1 VRKVIPPPSALI
13 PLLFLASAAFAAERP
28 LREVLYAMPKGGDL
42 HNHLTGAVYAETFLE
57 FARRDGLC
65 VDTQELAIVDCPA
78 APVDEIVPAA
88 NTATDSN
95 LYWAMLDALS
105 MRQFRAT
112 NESGHD
118 HFFATFGKFGA
129 VSHRH
134 IPEMVTDVVSRFA
147 AENVDYVETMF
158 APDQG
163 ARAEVA
169 QLISGTTPREMYDSI
184 MKNPDNA
191 KVLDQ
196 VVATARKTLDDVDAT
211 MRTTLRC
218 ETPDAKPGCES
229 TWRCIYELYRGTP
242 REAFFASLLVGYQ
255 LASVDPRVVGLNPVM
270 PEDAYLPMTQ
280 FDEQMRMF
288 EFLHTVYPK
297 VHLTT
302 HAGELTLGLVPI
314 EGLRHHIRDS
324 VVIAGAERIGHG
336 VDIAYERDASDLMKT
351 MATRGVA
358 VEICLTSNDVIL
370 GVRGRQHPLRLYLDH
385 GVPVALAT
393 DDPGV
398 SRDDMTNQYVRA
410 VEDQGLRYEQ
420 LKQMARNSLEYAFV
434 EGESLWTSRRFV
446 AINAAC
452 ATEPKSERCTAFL
465 AKNTKA
471 RLQWRLEQRLRAFEA
486 SYGDSLPR

>member
-1 VRKVIPPPSALI
+1 MKFLRPFVIAI
-13 PLLFLASAAFAAERP
+13 AFASAAFAAGRP

-42 HNHLTGAVYAETFLE
+42 HNHLSGAVYAETFLE
-57 FARRDGLC
+57 FAKQDGLC
-65 VDTQELAIVDCPA
+65 VDTLKLAIVDCPA
-78 APVDEIVPAA
+78 TTVSTVVPAT
-88 NTATDSN
+88 NTVTDAN
-95 LYWAMLDALS
+95 LYSAMLDALS
-105 MRQFRAT
+105 MRQFRPT
-112 NESGHD
+112 KESGHD

-129 VSHRH
+129 VSRRH
-134 IPEMVTDVVSRFA
+134 IPEMMADVVSRFA

-163 ARAEVA
+163 ARAAVA
-169 QLISGTTPREMYDSI
+169 QLISGTTPQEMYDSI
-184 MKNPDNA
+184 VKNPDNA
-191 KVLDQ
+191 RVLDQ
-196 VVATARKTLDDVDAT
+196 AVSSARKTLDDVDAT

-218 ETPDAKPGCES
+218 GTPDAKPGCES
-229 TWRCIYELYRGTP
+229 TWRCIYETYRGTP

-288 EFLHTVYPK
+288 EFLRTVYPK

-302 HAGELTLGLVPI
+302 HAGELALGLVPT

-324 VVIAGAERIGHG
+324 VLIAGAERIGHG
-336 VDIAYERDASDLMKT
+336 VDIAYERDAGDLMKI
-351 MATRGVA
+351 MATRRVA

-370 GVRGRQHPLRLYLDH
+370 GVRGRQHPLRLYLEH

-398 SRDDMTNQYVRA
+398 SRDDMTNQYMRA
-410 VEDQGLRYEQ
+410 VEDQGLRYAQ
-420 LKQMARNSLEYAFV
+420 LKQIARNSLEYAFV
-434 EGESLWTSRRFV
+434 EGESLWTNRRFV
-446 AINAAC
+446 AMKAPC
-452 ATEPKSERCTAFL
+452 ATKPKSERCSSFL
-465 AKNTKA
+465 AKNIKA
-471 RLQWRLEQRLRAFEA
+471 RLQWRLEERLRAFEA